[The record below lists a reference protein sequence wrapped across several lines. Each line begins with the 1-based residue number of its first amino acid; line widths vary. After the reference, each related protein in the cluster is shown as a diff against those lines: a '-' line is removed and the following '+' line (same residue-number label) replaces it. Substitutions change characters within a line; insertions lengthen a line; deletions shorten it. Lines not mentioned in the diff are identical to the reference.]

1 MSQRKAISKTNCLV
15 RNNQQTHA
23 GMRNLVGVQTKR
35 YMAVTEILFKELPF
49 RPDRNQVFYIENGYD
64 EVANDFI
71 HRHYFDLKSMFSRI
85 GMDFYYLP
93 YLLRERDIEAKVR
106 YYAPYLSPKLLV
118 QEVQSNA
125 FVPYISGAGEKAA
138 LKPSFLFEGRQ
149 DGYLGDVKFLAVA
162 FESIIASNVDI
173 VEQLMHLVISTRE
186 AFYVEEQERRLQESR
201 KYETERH
208 SMCCEIE
215 ENMACP
221 SAAPESDSIPIHE
234 KIVLD
239 KSESRKDNKTSS
251 KPEGMPGRL
260 FNRAGIKASFCYN
273 EADEDETPQKAQE
286 EIEEEQSLKE
296 TAEILR
302 DLRMTVQRLRLEG
315 VSLMAIHEF
324 IDKQE
329 PLSRMIITPDYRIF
343 LPDYN
348 NMEIEM
354 GALPKAIYFLYLRYP
369 EGIVYKHMP
378 DYFSELLYIYKQLRP
393 NTDEARLN
401 LTITKV
407 VNPLGNALNEN
418 IARIRKA
425 FVEKFDEHLANNYI
439 ISGER
444 GSEYSIPLDRDMITW
459 EE

>member
-1 MSQRKAISKTNCLV
+1 
-15 RNNQQTHA
+15 
-23 GMRNLVGVQTKR
+23 
-35 YMAVTEILFKELPF
+35 MAVNKILFKELPF

-64 EVANDFI
+64 GVVNDFI
-71 HRHYFDLKSMFSRI
+71 CSHYFALKSMFSRI

-118 QEVQSNA
+118 QKVQSNA
-125 FVPYISGAGEKAA
+125 FVPYISDIEVKAT

-149 DGYLGDVKFLAVA
+149 EEHFGDVRFLAVA
-162 FESIIASNVDI
+162 FESLNNCNADIID
-173 VEQLMHLVISTRE
+173 QLMHLVISTRE
-186 AFYVEEQERRLQESR
+186 AFYIEEQERRLQESR
-201 KYETERH
+201 MYEAESH
-208 SMCCEIE
+208 SKCRKLE
-215 ENMACP
+215 ENMECEPSMSCP
-221 SAAPESDSIPIHE
+221 SAVADSADYVQES
-234 KIVLD
+234 IVTEIQ
-239 KSESRKDNKTSS
+239 ESRKNRKSSS
-251 KPEGMPGRL
+251 KSEGMPGRL
-260 FNRAGIKASFCYN
+260 FSRFGMKTSMCY
-273 EADEDETPQKAQE
+273 DESDEEESPQKTQE
-286 EIEEEQSLKE
+286 EIEEERSLKE

-315 VSLMAIHEF
+315 VSLMVIHEF

-369 EGIVYKHMP
+369 EGIVNKHMP
-378 DYFSELLYIYKQLRP
+378 DYFSELLNIYKQLRP

-407 VNPLGNALNEN
+407 ANPLGNALNEN

-439 ISGER
+439 ITGER
-444 GSEYSIPLDRDMITW
+444 GLQYSIPLDRDLITW

>member
-1 MSQRKAISKTNCLV
+1 
-15 RNNQQTHA
+15 
-23 GMRNLVGVQTKR
+23 
-35 YMAVTEILFKELPF
+35 MAVNKILFRELPF
-49 RPDRNQVFYIENGYD
+49 LPDRNQVFYIENGYD
-64 EVANDFI
+64 GVVNNFI
-71 HRHYFDLKSMFSRI
+71 CSHYFDLKSMFSRI

-106 YYAPYLSPKLLV
+106 YYAPYLSPKQLV

-125 FVPYISGAGEKAA
+125 FVPYISDSETRAS
-138 LKPSFLFEGRQ
+138 LKPSFLFEGKQ
-149 DGYLGDVKFLAVA
+149 EGYLGDVRFLAVT
-162 FESIIASNVDI
+162 FDSLINSNVDI
-173 VEQLMHLVISTRE
+173 IEQLMHLVISTRE
-186 AFYVEEQERRLQESR
+186 AFYIEQQEKRLQESR
-201 KYETERH
+201 HLEGEHH
-208 SMCCEIE
+208 SMCRKLE
-215 ENMACP
+215 ENMTCQPSMPCP
-221 SAAPESDSIPIHE
+221 TAVEGWDDHVQESRVTE
-234 KIVLD
+234 KR
-239 KSESRKDNKTSS
+239 ESRKNRKSS
-251 KPEGMPGRL
+251 SESESLLGRL
-260 FNRAGIKASFCYN
+260 INRFGKRANTCYDK
-273 EADEDETPQKAQE
+273 ADEEDAPAISLE

-329 PLSRMIITPDYRIF
+329 PLSRMIITHDYRIF

-354 GALPKAIYFLYLRYP
+354 GALPKAIYFLYLRYS
-369 EGIVYKHMP
+369 EGIIYKHMP
-378 DYFSELLYIYKQLRP
+378 DHFSELLNIYKQLRP

-439 ISGER
+439 VSGER
-444 GSEYSIPLDRDMITW
+444 GLEYSIPLDRNLITW